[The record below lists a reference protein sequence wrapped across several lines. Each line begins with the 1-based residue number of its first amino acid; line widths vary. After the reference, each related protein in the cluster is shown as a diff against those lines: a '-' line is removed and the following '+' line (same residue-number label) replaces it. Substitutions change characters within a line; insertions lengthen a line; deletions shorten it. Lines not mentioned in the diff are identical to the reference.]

1 MQPCLGR
8 TAGYRRQG
16 PSQGLRPR
24 RPDRLRRGTAG
35 DMVAPCP
42 DRVAPM
48 PAAEPRPSIVL
59 TVTAFLAV
67 TGSFGVGLAVSMH
80 HAAPPETVEEPV
92 EAPPEDLM
100 KVYYPFPQDIF
111 ITWPDR
117 TMVIASV
124 SFYLEGS
131 AATLLH
137 LQEMAK
143 ARQPELQA
151 ALLEAAQ
158 MQAEA
163 SADIP
168 AYRADLPAA
177 LRARVNTLLGD
188 EAMPEPVKDVLL
200 TKFMAR

>member
-24 RPDRLRRGTAG
+24 RPDRLRRGAAG

-42 DRVAPM
+42 DRVATM
-48 PAAEPRPSIVL
+48 PAAESRPSTVL
-59 TVTAFLAV
+59 TVAAFLAV

-80 HAAPPETVEEPV
+80 HAAPPETVAEPV

-100 KVYYPFPQDIF
+100 KVYYPFPEDIF

-137 LQEMAK
+137 LGCSGGGGYFGLVPRMA
-143 ARQPELQA
+143 ATA
-151 ALLEAAQ
+151 AGCSSRNLVRTRISVVA
-158 MQAEA
+158 MCIRA
-163 SADIP
+163 S
-168 AYRADLPAA
+168 RAWPITWRKTICMLC
-177 LRARVNTLLGD
+177 LWRVRPSKT
-188 EAMPEPVKDVLL
+188 
-200 TKFMAR
+200 